1 MTKLL
6 IVESPNKAE
15 TIQNILGS
23 DYRVLASYGHIRDL
37 PARELGMDE
46 STFELQYELGD
57 RAKPVVSKLRSALAE
72 CDSVLLATDPDR
84 EGEAISWHLKEALRL
99 REGSYRRVTFN
110 AINERAIRDAI
121 ASPREIDDNLVH
133 AQEARRALDRL
144 VGYKVSPVLWDSLGS
159 VSAGRVQSPAVRAVV
174 EREAEIKAFRVTN
187 HYGARAVFAG
197 GQWSAEWITAPH
209 ITDGGDYILDRGPA
223 EKAASFRSFS
233 VVSSETA
240 PKRKQPPAPFTT
252 STLLQA
258 ASSALKFSPEKT
270 AKLAQALF
278 EGERGSDHGHISY
291 HRTDS
296 RNFSPETVAEIRAYA
311 QGQGLPLPEKPRTWK
326 EKGDAQGAH
335 EAIRPTDLSVE
346 VAGSND
352 DERALYKLIRERA
365 IACQLADAVYSVTS
379 VELSAVDAP
388 DFTFKASG
396 RVLVEPGYLALGA
409 GEAPEDEPEDEKE
422 ASGKV
427 PPMQPGQHITA
438 DSAEVLAKATR
449 PPSRFTEASL
459 VKRLEDLGIGRPST
473 YPAIMSNIKAK
484 GYVEIDKRF
493 LVPTALGVDLIG
505 ALKAGGFAFIDY
517 AFTRSMEERLD
528 SIAAGDGS
536 YFSLVSEVASQLA
549 DDVAAVVDGGKL
561 KPRYACSQ
569 CGKAMRRV
577 RSKQSGE
584 VFWSCS
590 GFADGCKHAMDDKD
604 GEPVP
609 RKSHPCPD
617 CSKPMYR
624 RKGQYGYYWGC
635 SGYGDGC
642 KCIVTDDK
650 GKPGAKKQPAVLS
663 EHSCTKCSKPLI
675 RRRGMTKPKTVKGK
689 KYPAKPYDF
698 YACSGYPACEATYE
712 TGSDGLPVL
721 SG

>member
-23 DYRVLASYGHIRDL
+23 GYRVLASYGHIRDL
-37 PARELGMDE
+37 PARDLGMDE

-99 REGSYRRVTFN
+99 REGTYRRVTFN
-110 AINERAIRDAI
+110 AINERAIKDAI
-121 ASPREIDDNLVH
+121 TSPRDIDDNLVH

-144 VGYKVSPVLWDSLGS
+144 VGYKVSPVLWDSLGP

-187 HYGARAVFAG
+187 HYGARAVFDG
-197 GQWSAEWITAPH
+197 GQWSAEWVTAPH
-209 ITDGGDYILDRGPA
+209 ITDGGDYILDRAPA
-223 EKAASFRSFS
+223 ERAASFRSFS

-296 RNFSPETVAEIRAYA
+296 RNFSHETIAEIRSFAER
-311 QGQGLPLPEKPRTWK
+311 QGLSLPEKPRTWK

-346 VAGSND
+346 VAGATD
-352 DERALYKLIRERA
+352 DERALYKLIRDRA

-379 VELSAVDAP
+379 VELAAVDAP
-388 DFTFKASG
+388 EYTYKATG

-409 GEAPEDEPEDEKE
+409 GEAPEDDSDEDKDV
-422 ASGKV
+422 SGKV
-427 PPMQPGQHITA
+427 PPMQQGQRITA
-438 DSAEVLAKATR
+438 ESSEVLAKATR

-459 VKRLEDLGIGRPST
+459 VKKLEDLGIGRPST
-473 YPAIMSNIKAK
+473 YPAIMGNIKAK
-484 GYVEIDKRF
+484 GYVDLDKRF
-493 LVPTALGVDLIG
+493 LVPTTLGIELIG

-528 SIAAGDGS
+528 AIAEGNGS
-536 YFSLVSEVASQLA
+536 YVEVVS
-549 DDVAAVVDGGKL
+549 DVAEQLRNDVEAVVSGGML
-561 KPRYACSQ
+561 KPRHACAK

-577 RSKQSGE
+577 RSKQSGNI
-584 VFWSCS
+584 FWSCS
-590 GFADGCKHAMDDKD
+590 GYTDGCQNIMDDKD
-604 GEPVP
+604 GSPVE

-617 CSKPMYR
+617 CGKPMYR
-624 RKGQYGYYWGC
+624 RKGEYGYYWGC
-635 SGYGDGC
+635 SGYGEGC
-642 KCIVTDDK
+642 KCIVLDDK
-650 GKPGAKKQPAVLS
+650 GKPGAKKQPAILS
-663 EHSCTKCSKPLI
+663 EHTCVKCSKPLI

-698 YACSGYPACEATYE
+698 YACSGYPSCDASYE
-712 TGSDGLPVL
+712 TGKDGLPVL
-721 SG
+721 DA